1 MPWKFRF
8 PLKKHIENLCRTA
21 QYNLHALRRNRKYLT
36 LDKAKLL
43 DNVFIDSQFNYASLI
58 WMFCHK
64 TTYLK
69 IQKIHRKTLKVI
81 YQSDFSYDD
90 LLQLSNSL
98 FLHQR
103 HLRFL
108 LTKIYK
114 STGTLNTEF
123 IWSYFKYKEVP
134 YNLRQGPV
142 LFIPPTRFIIYG
154 TISVHSFWILNLE

>member
-1 MPWKFRF
+1 M
-8 PLKKHIENLCRTA
+8 
-21 QYNLHALRRNRKYLT
+21 
-36 LDKAKLL
+36 
-43 DNVFIDSQFNYASLI
+43 
-58 WMFCHK
+58 
-64 TTYLK
+64 
-69 IQKIHRKTLKVI
+69 QKIHRKTLKVI

-98 FLHQR
+98 SLQQR

-108 LTKIYK
+108 LTKTYK
-114 STGTLNTEF
+114 STGTLNPEF

-142 LFIPPTRFIIYG
+142 LFIPSTRFIIYG